1 MWRRRLKIFLL
12 VISDIFILY
21 AALGLTLFI
30 RYAIIEQDVSMF
42 YEFLPLHLIPFTI
55 IFIFWLIIFWASGLY
70 DINKL
75 RNEEAF
81 YKTLLV
87 AFAINAAIAAA
98 FFYFVPSFVITPKTN
113 LFIDL
118 ALTLALLYFW
128 RQYFNRWARESLR
141 IHLVFL
147 GSNNEVVEL
156 KEFLNKNPQLGLR
169 VDGVLAPD
177 NFAELS
183 NLWQMKKFSLIVS
196 AKKFGQGEKL
206 AGALFEYFK
215 KGVTVSDLDKF
226 YETVTKRVPISI
238 IKEVWF
244 LENISE
250 IERGFYET
258 LKKVFDISLGIIFAA
273 ATVIIFPIVAVGI
286 KIFDPGPIFY
296 RQQRMGKN
304 GKVFTLLKFRSLPT
318 GQAGLP
324 AEKNIDHLMKKPDEE
339 MITPFGRFLRK
350 SHWDELPQVWNI
362 LRNEMSFIG
371 PRPEKPEFVE
381 RLSAEIPFYEMR
393 HLIKPGIAG
402 WAQLNNP
409 NAGPS
414 LKETLEKLQYDL
426 YYIKNRSV
434 FLDLSI
440 TLKTIRILLSGAG
453 K

>member
-1 MWRRRLKIFLL
+1 
-12 VISDIFILY
+12 
-21 AALGLTLFI
+21 
-30 RYAIIEQDVSMF
+30 
-42 YEFLPLHLIPFTI
+42 
-55 IFIFWLIIFWASGLY
+55 
-70 DINKL
+70 
-75 RNEEAF
+75 
-81 YKTLLV
+81 
-87 AFAINAAIAAA
+87 
-98 FFYFVPSFVITPKTN
+98 
-113 LFIDL
+113 
-118 ALTLALLYFW
+118 
-128 RQYFNRWARESLR
+128 
-141 IHLVFL
+141 
-147 GSNNEVVEL
+147 VVEL

-177 NFAELS
+177 NFGELS
-183 NLWQMKKFSLIVS
+183 NLWQTKRFSLIVS
-196 AKKFGQGEKL
+196 AKKFGEARNSL
-206 AGALFEYFK
+206 SSALFEYFK

-226 YETVTKRVPISI
+226 YETITKRVPISI

-258 LKKVFDISLGIIFAA
+258 LKKIFDISLGIVFAA
-273 ATVIIFPIVAVGI
+273 ATLIIFPIVAAGI

-296 RQQRMGKN
+296 RQQRIGRN
-304 GKVFTLLKFRSLPT
+304 GKIFTIIKFRS
-318 GQAGLP
+318 LP

-339 MITPFGRFLRK
+339 IITPFGRFLRK

-381 RLSAEIPFYEMR
+381 RLSAEIPFYQMR

>member
-12 VISDIFILY
+12 IISDIFILY

-30 RYAIIEQDVSMF
+30 RYSVIERDTSMF
-42 YEFLPLHLIPFTI
+42 YNFIPLHLTPFTI
-55 IFIFWLIIFWASGLY
+55 IFVFWLIVFWASGLY
-70 DINKL
+70 DITKL

-81 YKTLLV
+81 YKTFLI
-87 AFAINAAIAAA
+87 AFGVNAAIAAV
-98 FFYFVPSFVITPKTN
+98 FFYLVPYFIIAPKTN

-118 ALTLALLYFW
+118 ALTLALLYFG

-147 GSNNEVVEL
+147 GSNDEVIEL
-156 KEFLNKNPQLGLR
+156 REFLNKNPQLGLG

-183 NLWQMKKFSLIVS
+183 NLWQTKKFSLIVS

-206 AGALFEYFK
+206 ASALFEYFK
-215 KGVTVSDLDKF
+215 KGVTISDLDKF

-273 ATVIIFPIVAVGI
+273 ATVIMFPIVAMGI

-296 RQQRMGKN
+296 RQTRVGKN
-304 GKVFTLLKFRSLPT
+304 GKIFTLVKFRSLPF
-318 GQAGLP
+318 
-324 AEKNIDHLMKKPDEE
+324 EKNIDHLMKKPDEE
-339 MITPFGRFLRK
+339 TITPFGRFLRK

-362 LRNEMSFIG
+362 LRSDMSFIG
-371 PRPEKPEFVE
+371 PRPEKPEFVQ
-381 RLSAEIPFYEMR
+381 RLSLEIPFYEMR

-402 WAQLNNP
+402 WAQLHNP

-426 YYIKNRSV
+426 YYVKNRSV